1 VTDRNEFIN
10 SVKKQLDEWNGDID
24 KLEAKIDDAS
34 DDTKDQLKHQLAKA
48 HEARDAVA
56 RKLGELE
63 NAGEHSWDSMK
74 GDVENAWEAFKSSVN
89 HFKSQL

>member
-1 VTDRNEFIN
+1 MTDRDTFIKG
-10 SVKKQLDEWNGDID
+10 VKAQLDEWNGDIG
-24 KLEAKIDDAS
+24 KLEAKLEHAS
-34 DDTKDQLKHQLAKA
+34 DDTKETLRHHLAKA

-56 RKLGELE
+56 RKLGELGGASE
-63 NAGEHSWDSMK
+63 DTWHSVK